1 MYGGQRDHG
10 GGPDETMGTGAMS
23 KLAEGVEVVEEGRV
37 DEPQAHDE
45 RLLIAKHITQVM
57 LAAGID
63 CELAEEASTH

>member
-1 MYGGQRDHG
+1 
-10 GGPDETMGTGAMS
+10 MS
-23 KLAEGVEVVEEGRV
+23 KLAEGVGVVEQGRV